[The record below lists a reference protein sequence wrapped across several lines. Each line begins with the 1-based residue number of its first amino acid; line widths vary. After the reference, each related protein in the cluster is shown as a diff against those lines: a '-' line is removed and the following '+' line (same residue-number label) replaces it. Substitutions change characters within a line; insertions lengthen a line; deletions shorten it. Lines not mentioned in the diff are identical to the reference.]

1 MKRKII
7 LVIILFANIST
18 SNACDICGCGV
29 GNYYLGI
36 MPQFQSNFIGVRY
49 RAYSYDSHL
58 GHSHEGL
65 FSSKEYFQSTELW
78 ARYYPSRRLQL
89 LAFVP
94 YHFNRQETEGKN
106 LYLSGLGDITL
117 MASYQIITP
126 KADTLNKQLRH
137 NLWLGGGLKTATGKY
152 NFDENDAV
160 QVANPNF
167 QLGTGSWDFLLNL
180 TYTLRYQKFGLNIDA
195 NYKINTANQQDYRF
209 GNRASGTLAVFY
221 VQKISDKF
229 AIMPN
234 AGIYAESSAVNLKNT
249 FEVENTGGNLTA
261 LSVGM
266 ETYFFQKLSLGIN
279 YQMPFA
285 QNLANK
291 QIQAHNRALV
301 HLTWMF

>member
-1 MKRKII
+1 MKK
-7 LVIILFANIST
+7 LLLLLILFANIST
-18 SNACDICGCGV
+18 TNACDICGCGV

-49 RAYSYDSHL
+49 RAYNYDSHL

-65 FSSKEYFQSTELW
+65 FSSKEYFQSTEFW
-78 ARYYPSRRLQL
+78 ARYYPSRRLQV

-94 YHFNRQETEGKN
+94 YHFNRQETDGKN
-106 LYLSGLGDITL
+106 LYLSGLGDISL
-117 MASYQIITP
+117 LASYQLIMP
-126 KADTLNKQLRH
+126 KADTINKQLRH
-137 NLWLGGGLKTATGKY
+137 NLWVGAGIKTNTGKY
-152 NFDENDAV
+152 NFDENDAA

-180 TYTLRYQKFGLNIDA
+180 TYTLRYQKFGLNVDA
-195 NYKINTANQQDYRF
+195 NYKINTANAQKYRF
-209 GNRASGTLAVFY
+209 GNRLSGTVAAFF
-221 VQKISDKF
+221 VQKVTENF
-229 AIMPN
+229 ALMPN
-234 AGIYAESSAVNLKNT
+234 VGIYAESSAVNLKNT
-249 FEVENTGGNLTA
+249 FEVENTGGNLVA

-266 ETYFFQKLSLGIN
+266 ETYFFQKLSLGVN

-285 QNLANK
+285 QNLANN